1 MLVIVLLPIVLIMM
15 VLNID
20 VGNAAYEIWF
30 DNDGDDGGKEAA
42 ITSVPGEIT
51 EWRKSMHC
59 LGQLGFQ
66 VSVFLAHRLSVFLPH
81 HFCICVLQTL
91 YF

>member
-20 VGNAAYEIWF
+20 VGNAAYENWF

-66 VSVFLAHRLSVFLPH
+66 VSVFLAHRLSLFLPH
-81 HFCICVLQTL
+81 HFCIFVL
-91 YF
+91 

>member
-20 VGNAAYEIWF
+20 VGNAAYENWF

-59 LGQLGFQ
+59 LGQLEFQ
-66 VSVFLAHRLSVFLPH
+66 VSVFLPPPAKFEDQ
-81 HFCICVLQTL
+81 LQWN
-91 YF
+91 